1 MLLFV
6 LIQTVKR
13 SADELVLVDP
23 YGIGLTIISVSIVF
37 IVLFS
42 LYLSFRSIGKF
53 FHKMSV
59 KRNTKIEVVNLKHN
73 EEIAGEVCAAIAM
86 ALYYYNNQNHDNESS
101 ILTIKKKNSEYSPWN
116 SKIYNLR
123 KSTGK

>member
-1 MLLFV
+1 MLLFI
-6 LIQTVKR
+6 LIQNVKR

-53 FHKMSV
+53 FYKMSA
-59 KRNTKIEVVNLKHN
+59 KRNAKVNLEHK

-101 ILTIKKKNSEYSPWN
+101 IITIKKKNNEYSPWN

-123 KSTGK
+123 KTTGK